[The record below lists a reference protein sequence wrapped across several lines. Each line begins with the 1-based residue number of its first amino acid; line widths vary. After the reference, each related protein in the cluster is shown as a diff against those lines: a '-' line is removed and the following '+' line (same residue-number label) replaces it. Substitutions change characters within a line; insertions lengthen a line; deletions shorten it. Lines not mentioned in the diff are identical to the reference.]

1 MEPPFSN
8 KRYSIVFSREFNRSQ
23 EIFHKSHTSSLVVTP
38 RETHY
43 DYGIR
48 NFFRHEGTERK
59 MQDIDR
65 LRTLVGLSAEDIE
78 RITDYRERLST
89 LLEKQQELYQEWFC
103 EAVDWP
109 MQQPCPFLPGYLES
123 FIGGRYGEAFFSMQY
138 RQAVFWRKRGIQS
151 GTIIASLSKLRDLFF
166 EFGNQMRALLLARSL
181 CRVVDLAQSIQ
192 AVVHHL
198 GQLLERHQQT
208 AEQSIARIQQTFQ
221 RLPPRDQEGGILN
234 AYVQHLNWK
243 INAYQL
249 ALGTPLSDL
258 ELPLSPHECTLGK
271 WLEQEK
277 GIDQIPKGRRS
288 SLIAAH
294 ERLHRLVENATADVE
309 LGRPEAIT
317 RYLLDLDAASD
328 EITIIL
334 DDALAGRLTQMAI
347 EDTLTR
353 LPNRR
358 QFERDIER
366 KLAFVRRTGNPL
378 GLLVIDIDHFKHIND
393 SYGHST
399 GDELLCAIAQ
409 RLATALRSADSVY
422 RWGGE
427 EFTALVWPQGVEE
440 IESIAERIRS
450 GVSDTPFEIANDSVS
465 VTVSI
470 GGALSD
476 ATWYHTP
483 EDLFR
488 KADYNLAAAKSG
500 GRNRIVLETY
510 TRKL

>member
-1 MEPPFSN
+1 MKEHN
-8 KRYSIVFSREFNRSQ
+8 A
-23 EIFHKSHTSSLVVTP
+23 
-38 RETHY
+38 
-43 DYGIR
+43 
-48 NFFRHEGTERK
+48 K

-65 LRTLVGLSAEDIE
+65 LRTLVGLTAEDIT
-78 RITDYRERLST
+78 RIADYREELSSR
-89 LLEKQQELYQEWFC
+89 LEKQQQLYEEWFC
-103 EAVDWP
+103 EAVEWP

-123 FIGGRYGEAFFSMQY
+123 FIGARYDEAFYSMQY
-138 RQAVFWRKRGIQS
+138 RQAAFWRKRGIQS
-151 GTIIASLSKLRDLFF
+151 GIIIASLSKLRDLFF
-166 EFGNQMRALLLARSL
+166 EIGNQLQALPLARSL

-192 AVVHHL
+192 AMVHHL
-198 GQLLERHQQT
+198 SQLLERHQQT
-208 AEQSIARIQQTFQ
+208 AEQSITRVRQTFQ

-243 INAYQL
+243 IKAYQL
-249 ALGTPLSDL
+249 ALGAPLSEL
-258 ELPLSPHECTLGK
+258 ELPLSPRECTLGR
-271 WLEQEK
+271 WLEDGK

-294 ERLHRLVENATADVE
+294 ERLHRLVETAAVDVE

-378 GLLVIDIDHFKHIND
+378 GLLVIDIDHFKHVND
-393 SYGHST
+393 RYGHSV
-399 GDELLCAIAQ
+399 GDDLLCAIAE
-409 RLATALRSADSVY
+409 RLAAALRSADTVY

-440 IESIAERIRS
+440 IVSIAERIRS
-450 GVSDTPFEIANDSVS
+450 GVADTPFDIANDSVA

-476 ATWYHTP
+476 ATWHHTA

-500 GRNRIVLETY
+500 GRNQIVLEAY
-510 TRKL
+510 TRNS

>member
-1 MEPPFSN
+1 
-8 KRYSIVFSREFNRSQ
+8 
-23 EIFHKSHTSSLVVTP
+23 
-38 RETHY
+38 
-43 DYGIR
+43 
-48 NFFRHEGTERK
+48 

-65 LRTLVGLSAEDIE
+65 LRTLVGLTAEDIA
-78 RITDYRERLST
+78 RISDHREQLSA
-89 LLEKQQELYQEWFC
+89 LMEQQRELHQEWFC
-103 EAVDWP
+103 EAVEWP
-109 MQQPCPFLPGYLES
+109 MQQPDPFLPGYLES
-123 FIGGRYGEAFFSMQY
+123 FIAARYDEAFYSMQY
-138 RQAVFWRKRGIQS
+138 RQAASWRKRGIQS
-151 GTIIASLSKLRDLFF
+151 GIIIASLSKLRDLFF
-166 EFGNQMRALLLARSL
+166 EFGNQMQSLPLARSL

-192 AVVHHL
+192 AMVHHL
-198 GQLLERHQQT
+198 SQLLERHQQT
-208 AEQSIARIQQTFQ
+208 AEQSIARVRQTFH

-234 AYVQHLNWK
+234 AYVQHLRWK

-249 ALGTPLSDL
+249 ALGTPLSEL
-258 ELPLSPHECTLGK
+258 ELPLSHHKCCLGQ
-271 WLEQEK
+271 WLEQED
-277 GIDQIPKGRRS
+277 GIEQIPKNRRQG
-288 SLIAAH
+288 LLAAH

-378 GLLVIDIDHFKHIND
+378 GLLVIDIDHFKHVND
-393 SYGHST
+393 RYGHSV
-399 GDELLCAIAQ
+399 GDDLLCAIAE
-409 RLATALRSADSVY
+409 RLATALRSADTVY

-427 EFTALVWPQGVEE
+427 EFTALVWPHSVGE
-440 IESIAERIRS
+440 IMTIAERIRS
-450 GVSDTPFEIANDSVS
+450 GVADTPFEIAEDPVN

-476 ATWYHTP
+476 ATWYHSA

-500 GRNRIVLETY
+500 GRNRVVLEAY
-510 TRKL
+510 KS